1 MRNIL
6 ERAVREAP
14 DHADSWAM
22 LSIVYRVEFAQGF
35 NAGPNPLDRAL
46 AVAQRAVELAPTHT
60 LGHFA
65 LATVYFFRKEF
76 IPFRVSAQK
85 ALALNPLDGSARAY
99 LGLLTTSAGEWD
111 RGCQM
116 VESAMKL
123 NPNYPGC
130 FQIAVFANA
139 YRQGKYEEAIEA
151 IVRANMPG
159 YFHEHAALAASLGQL
174 GRHEEARKAIQD
186 LLALRPDFAAAARQ
200 EYAKWYNSEDIERL
214 IDGLRKAGL
223 EVPAPGSPPAS
234 LSGPTPAKV

>member
-1 MRNIL
+1 
-6 ERAVREAP
+6 
-14 DHADSWAM
+14 M
-22 LSIVYRVEFAQGF
+22 LSMVYRGEFAQGF

-46 AVAQRAVELAPTHT
+46 AAAQRAVDLAPTHT

-85 ALALNPLDGSARAY
+85 ALALNPLDGSVRAY
-99 LGLLTTSAGEWD
+99 LGHLTASAGEWE
-111 RGCQM
+111 RGCRM
-116 VESAMKL
+116 VESAMQL
-123 NPNYPGC
+123 NPNYPGW
-130 FQIAVFANA
+130 FQSTVSANA

-159 YFHEHAALAASLGQL
+159 YFHTHALLAACLGQL
-174 GRHEEARKAIQD
+174 GRREEARKAIQD

-200 EYAKWYNSEDIERL
+200 EYAKWFDAEQIEGL

-234 LSGPTPAKV
+234 